1 LGGLMDFSMMVFW
14 VLVAMY
20 ILGLAVLLVF
30 EVLMVIDG

>member
-1 LGGLMDFSMMVFW
+1 MDFSMMVFW